1 MKKLFLKTCIALSF
15 IFVLS
20 GCSGEKK
27 TVNTP
32 SSTPQ
37 TTISEKD
44 TANSTVTDSEKS
56 NPTTEAADSGKSK
69 PTTES
74 TVSEKTKATSEA
86 KAPVKKKTSSKEAVL
101 AQKKTSSKSTKKSK
115 SSSSSKNSSS
125 SKTSTASN
133 SLQYNN
139 KKLGISLTFPKT
151 WKGKYTIKENK
162 DGISV
167 YFKPKT
173 PDNNIGLLFALKDKS
188 SKDFPEGMFDTVCNK
203 RYFKSK
209 GVTYVIGGPTDVN
222 FSEDHPEFN
231 DFIKLRSDIPKV
243 ISTLK

>member
-27 TVNTP
+27 TVDAP

-37 TTISEKD
+37 TTVSEKD

-56 NPTTEAADSGKSK
+56 KPTTEA
-69 PTTES
+69 
-74 TVSEKTKATSEA
+74 TVSEKTKATSET

-173 PDNNIGLLFALKDKS
+173 PDNNIGLIFALKDKS
-188 SKDFPEGMFDTVCNK
+188 SKDFPEGMFDTVCDR
-203 RYFKSK
+203 RYFKSKK

-231 DFIKLRSDIPKV
+231 DFLKLRSDIPKV
-243 ISTLK
+243 IATLK